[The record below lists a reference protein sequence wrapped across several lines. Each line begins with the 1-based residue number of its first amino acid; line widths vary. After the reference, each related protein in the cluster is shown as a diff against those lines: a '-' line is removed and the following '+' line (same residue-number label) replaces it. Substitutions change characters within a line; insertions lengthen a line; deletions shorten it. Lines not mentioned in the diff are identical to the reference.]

1 MGGGSRLI
9 MDMDIGTYRRLQK
22 RDTWPSQYAWQALT
36 QEARDTAFVLAHL
49 ITDCH
54 WAQDAHI
61 IAETIAEL
69 RQYPRTDL
77 PQTMTHLQAL
87 ADAGFAVEMHGNWA
101 LHHQTLHFLARERVS
116 IKFEGKNQLP
126 EPGLLPLNSRFP
138 RTSSLDELIPW
149 LYSDLVH
156 TVTEEDDLS
165 VLGAAAGDIV
175 LLRLVDDPTEHDYE
189 DISDEMPRSALG
201 QPLRLQRWTSDTFG
215 YRLVA
220 HIRLGPAAAQGQG
233 PNL

>member
-1 MGGGSRLI
+1 MGGGRLG
-9 MDMDIGTYRRLQK
+9 MDMDIGMYRRLQT

-54 WAQDAHI
+54 WAQDVHT

-69 RQYPRTDL
+69 RQYPKTDL
-77 PQTMTHLQAL
+77 ARTMTHLQAL
-87 ADAGFAVEMHGNWA
+87 ADAGFAVEMHGSWA
-101 LHHQTLHFLARERVS
+101 LHHQAPRFLARERVS
-116 IKFEGKNQLP
+116 IRFESNNQLP

-165 VLGAAAGDIV
+165 VLGAAAGDAVI
-175 LLRLVDDPTEHDYE
+175 LRLVGDPNEHDYE
-189 DISDEMPRSALG
+189 DISDAMPRSAWDK
-201 QPLRLQRWTSDTFG
+201 PLRLQRWTEDHFG